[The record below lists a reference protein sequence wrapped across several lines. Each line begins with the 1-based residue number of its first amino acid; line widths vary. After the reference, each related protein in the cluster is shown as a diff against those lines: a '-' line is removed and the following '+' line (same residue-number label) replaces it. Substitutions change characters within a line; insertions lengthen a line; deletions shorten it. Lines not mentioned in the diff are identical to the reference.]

1 MPFESGD
8 ISMTSDRVKFSNSE
22 NSPRAL
28 VLVTGDKALTSNLKQ
43 HFESEG
49 YPIKISC
56 NALSGLELCSR
67 LPECVLLVDL
77 LLPHQSGYKLCRR
90 LLDMNPRFPIVAL
103 GPRSDVLNK
112 IVLLE
117 LGVYDYVNMP
127 VDARELLARVRGV
140 LRWSDRVRTNRV
152 FAFSDVTVDF
162 LRMDVRRNGKTVVL
176 GKKAFDVLKFMITN
190 RERVIPRQEFLEK
203 IWNHHEGLSTRA
215 VDQQIVRLRQKLEK
229 DPAKPT
235 HFRTMHSVGYK
246 FMP

>member
-1 MPFESGD
+1 
-8 ISMTSDRVKFSNSE
+8 MTSDRMKFSYSE

-28 VLVTGDKALTSNLKQ
+28 VLVTGDKGLTRSLKQ

-49 YPIKISC
+49 YHITILRD
-56 NALSGLELCSR
+56 AVSGLKLCSS

-77 LLPHQSGYKLCRR
+77 LLPHKSGYSLCRR
-90 LLDMNPRFPIVAL
+90 LLGMNPMFPIVAL

-140 LRWSDRVRTNRV
+140 LRWSDRVRMNRM
-152 FAFSDVTVDF
+152 FAFADVTVDF
-162 LRMDVRRNGKTVVL
+162 LRMEVRRNGKAVVL
-176 GKKAFDVLKFMITN
+176 GKKAFDILKFMIAN
-190 RERVIPRQEFLEK
+190 RERVIRRQEFLEK
-203 IWNHHEGLSTRA
+203 IWNYHHGLSTRA
-215 VDQQIVRLRQKLEK
+215 VDQQIVRLRQKLEN
-229 DPAKPT
+229 DPTKPA
-235 HFRTMHSVGYK
+235 HFRTIHSVGYR